1 MVTATPSRAVLPAAL
16 AMLLSALAGCAAPP
30 PVAPGGSLKSARLAC
45 NEQYPEK
52 VGNYVPHARC
62 VNAAIETYALPGARH
77 PDLVRLQEE
86 ARVSISEQIDRRRIS
101 PQTGTKRM
109 REVDALITR
118 AERDRDAGNMAAAN
132 RHRVAIDYLLIQ

>member
-1 MVTATPSRAVLPAAL
+1 MSNIRR
-16 AMLLSALAGCAAPP
+16 
-30 PVAPGGSLKSARLAC
+30 KSATTCRM
-45 NEQYPEK
+45 
-52 VGNYVPHARC
+52 R
-62 VNAAIETYALPGARH
+62 AASTPRSRPNALPGARH

-118 AERDRDAGNMAAAN
+118 AERDRDAGNIAAAN
-132 RHRVAIDYLLIQ
+132 RHRIAIDYLLVQ

>member
-1 MVTATPSRAVLPAAL
+1 MVNAAPSRAVLAAAL
-16 AMLLSALAGCAAPP
+16 AIVLSALAGCAAPP

-52 VGNYVPHARC
+52 IGNYVPHARC
-62 VNAAIETYALPGARH
+62 VNAAIETYALSGARH
-77 PDLVRLQEE
+77 PDLIRLQEE
-86 ARVSISEQIDRRRIS
+86 ARVAISEQIDRRRIS
-101 PQTGTKRM
+101 PQTGIKRM

-132 RHRVAIDYLLIQ
+132 RHRVAIDYLLVQ